1 MLGLLEFID
10 WGGIDTLNNASSYM
24 SKSMKNKRFETPKVV
39 KNHIKKNNLGM
50 STKSGFMNWKSIKIE
65 NYQEEKL
72 KKFVKITELLNIKPK
87 INIK

>member
-24 SKSMKNKRFETPKVV
+24 TKSMKNKRFETPKIV
-39 KNHIKKNNLGM
+39 KNHIKNNNLGM